1 MGVRC
6 LVTKPEGRKPRDL
19 YCKAKEQW
27 MSPLGSALSQ
37 PASKDSVSHTVL
49 RVVRC

>member
-6 LVTKPEGRKPRDL
+6 LVTKPEGRKPREGEGKGNL

-27 MSPLGSALSQ
+27 MSPLGSALS
-37 PASKDSVSHTVL
+37 
-49 RVVRC
+49 